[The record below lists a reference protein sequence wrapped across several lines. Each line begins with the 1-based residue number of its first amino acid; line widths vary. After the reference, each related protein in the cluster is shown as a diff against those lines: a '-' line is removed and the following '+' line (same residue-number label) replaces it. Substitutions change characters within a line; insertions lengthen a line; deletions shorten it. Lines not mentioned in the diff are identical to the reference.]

1 MNADFLLSD
10 FAAPPRTKSLTRNL
24 KRFFDVL
31 LALFGLFVLSPMI
44 LVLCVVLFV
53 TQGRPIMFRH
63 KRIGL
68 DGRQFDCLKFRT
80 MVVDADRVLHDLL
93 RSDAL
98 AAAEWSV
105 SRKLTDDPRIT
116 RLGNIMRRSSL
127 DELPQL
133 WNVIVGDMSIV
144 GPRPIVAAEIQRYN
158 SDFVYYT
165 AVRPGITGLWQ
176 TSGRSDCSYAE
187 RVALDRD
194 YVSNWSLKRDLA
206 IIVRTVPAVLWQEG
220 SR

>member
-1 MNADFLLSD
+1 
-10 FAAPPRTKSLTRNL
+10 
-24 KRFFDVL
+24 
-31 LALFGLFVLSPMI
+31 
-44 LVLCVVLFV
+44 
-53 TQGRPIMFRH
+53 MFRH